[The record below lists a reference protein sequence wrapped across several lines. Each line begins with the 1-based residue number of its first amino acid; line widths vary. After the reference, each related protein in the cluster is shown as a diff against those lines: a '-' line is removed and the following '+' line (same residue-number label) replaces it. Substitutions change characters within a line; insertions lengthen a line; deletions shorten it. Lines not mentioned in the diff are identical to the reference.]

1 MSTTFTVGLIQVNAT
16 NEMAPNIRFIEEQT
30 RRAREAG
37 ADFVM
42 TPENSTLIGANRA
55 DTLAKAQPEE
65 SHESLQA
72 MRALARDCGIWFL
85 LGSIHVKVEAERNA
99 NRSYLIDPTGAVV
112 ASYDKIHMFDVQLA
126 GGESYRESST
136 FRPGD
141 KTVIAQTPWGKL
153 GLTICYDLRFP
164 YLYRDLAHA
173 GAEMLSIPSSF
184 TVPTGR
190 AHWHALMRAR
200 AIETGCYVF
209 APAQVGAHAGNR
221 KTYGHSVVVAPWG
234 EVLADAGGEQP
245 GFITAEIDMSKVA
258 EARKAVPSLTHDR
271 SYAPPVTVGA
281 AVKAAAAE

>member
-1 MSTTFTVGLIQVNAT
+1 MSTKFTVGLIQVNAT
-16 NEMAPNIRFIEEQT
+16 NELAPNIAFIEEQT
-30 RRAREAG
+30 RRARDAG

-55 DTLAKAQPEE
+55 DTLAKAAPEE
-65 SHESLQA
+65 SHPGLASA
-72 MRALARDCGIWFL
+72 RAVSRECGVWFL
-85 LGSIHVKVEAERNA
+85 VGSIHVRIEAERNA
-99 NRSYLIDPTGAVV
+99 NRSYLIDPSGAVV

-136 FRPGD
+136 FRPGERAVVAD
-141 KTVIAQTPWGKL
+141 TPWGRL
-153 GLTICYDLRFP
+153 GMTICYDLRFP

-173 GAEMLSIPSSF
+173 GATMLSIPSSF

-209 APAQVGAHAGNR
+209 APAQVGSHAGNR

-234 EVLADAGGEQP
+234 EVLADAGGDAP
-245 GFITAEIDMSKVA
+245 GFVTAEIDMAKVA
-258 EARKAVPSLTHDR
+258 EARAAVPSLTHDR
-271 SYAPPVTVGA
+271 VYAKPAPPATA
-281 AVKAAAAE
+281 RAAE